1 MREWDEEISQW
12 LLRMKPEPALE
23 ARLIYDARRRLDDH
37 YRMLLSQG
45 ATEQEAYRATLAA
58 LNDGSLFA
66 PSQRQDERPF
76 GDAPVVVGNGRRKML
91 GDLWRNLR
99 YGARMLVKNP
109 GFSAM
114 AVLTLGLGIG
124 ATTAIFS
131 VVYATLFE
139 PMPYPKPDQLMMVWT
154 TYSEGRTSTTVGDY
168 LEWKRRNTSFQY
180 IEAWAG
186 GSFNVA
192 TQERPEQVDG
202 SVMTPGFFRMTGTRM
217 FLGRDFLPE
226 EGEVGKERVVILSH
240 RLWNKHFGANRE
252 IIGQQ
257 VRMNGEPYTVVG
269 VAPPGMHDRLPH
281 QLWVPLAFKP
291 DQINHDVRFMLAM
304 GRLKDGVSQTRAAV
318 EMKEIARQLARE
330 HPNSNANLS
339 VSVEPLKNNFLPEST
354 IKNLW
359 MLLGAVGFLLLI
371 ACVNVANLLLARG
384 TTRQREVAIRAAL
397 GASRWSLFRQFIT
410 ESFQLA
416 VVGGAL
422 GVYFAWLLIDA
433 IIAILPENM
442 LPSEADIRISVP
454 VLLFTITTT
463 ALAGLLFGCAPAWQA
478 SRLDLNE
485 AIKQGGRTGAGAG
498 RHGVRRAL
506 VVVEFALALT
516 LLAGGGLALR
526 SFWNL
531 TRVDLGVRTERVLT
545 FFLPAPSSRFS
556 EPGRVVP
563 YYQQLLGKIEAVPGV
578 VGAAV
583 TTGIPT
589 RGAGFGLPFT
599 VVGSPPVE
607 PSARPDAGF
616 QMVTP
621 GYFETFGIRVVKG
634 RRFTERDTAD
644 SERVAMVNEHFAN
657 RHFSG
662 VDPLAQRILVNELIP
677 GSMKIGPPVE
687 WRIVGVFHNV
697 RNGQGLRRDFP
708 EIYVPFWQSAWP
720 QAAMAV
726 RTAGDPAVVTRSIAA
741 AVNSVDPDLP
751 LAGVKTM
758 DQQVGEVLAFDRFGM
773 VLYGSFAALALLLAA
788 VGIYGVMAFAV
799 SQRTHE
805 FGLRMALGAGGARI
819 LSMVLR
825 EGGTLAFIG
834 LGLGLIGAYLVG
846 RAMHTTLYGVNALD
860 VGSFGAAAF
869 VLLLA
874 AMLAC
879 YVPARRAS
887 KVDPMVALRAE

>member
-12 LLRMKPEPALE
+12 LVRMKPEPARE
-23 ARLIYDARRRLDDH
+23 ARLVREAIQRLDNH
-37 YRMLLSQG
+37 YWTMLSQG
-45 ATEQEAYRATLAA
+45 ATEQEAYRAALAA
-58 LNDGSLFA
+58 LHDGSLFA
-66 PSQRQDERPF
+66 PSILQIKRPLSA
-76 GDAPVVVGNGRRKML
+76 APAPFRNGKRNSL

-99 YGARMLVKNP
+99 YGVRMLVKNP
-109 GFSAM
+109 GFAVM

-154 TYSEGRTSTTVGDY
+154 RYSEGRGSTSVGDY
-168 LEWKRRNTSFQY
+168 LEWKRRNTTFQY
-180 IEAWAG
+180 LQAWTG

-192 TQERPEQVDG
+192 TQERPEQVEG
-202 SVMTPGFFRMTGTRM
+202 SVMTPEFFRMTGTQM
-217 FLGRDFLPE
+217 FLGRDFLPKE
-226 EGEVGKERVVILSH
+226 VEVGKEHVVILSH

-252 IIGQQ
+252 IIGKQI
-257 VRMNGEPYTVVG
+257 RMNGEPYTVVG

-281 QLWVPLAFKP
+281 LLWVPLAFKP
-291 DQINHDVRFMLAM
+291 DQINHDAHFILVM
-304 GRLKDGVSQTRAAV
+304 GRLKDGVSQARAAA
-318 EMKEIARQLARE
+318 EMQEIARQLAQE
-330 HPNSNANLS
+330 HPNSNAKLS
-339 VSVEPLKNNFLPEST
+339 ASVEPLQNNFLPETT

-397 GASRWSLFRQFIT
+397 GASRWSLFRQFLT
-410 ESFQLA
+410 ESLLLA
-416 VVGGAL
+416 VVGGML
-422 GVYFAWLLIDA
+422 GVYLAWLLIDV
-433 IIAILPENM
+433 IIAIVPVNM

-454 VLLFTITTT
+454 VLLFTIAT
-463 ALAGLLFGCAPAWQA
+463 AMLAGLLFGCAPAWQA
-478 SRLDLNE
+478 SGLDLNE
-485 AIKQGGRTGAGAG
+485 AIKQGGRTGAGLG
-498 RHGVRRAL
+498 RRGVRRAL

-526 SFWNL
+526 RFWNL

-556 EPGRVVP
+556 EPEQVVP
-563 YYQQLLGKIEAVPGV
+563 YYQQLLGRIEAVPGV
-578 VGAAV
+578 DKAAV
-583 TTGIPT
+583 TTGVPT
-589 RGAGFGLPFT
+589 RGTYFGMPFSI
-599 VVGSPPVE
+599 VGAPPVDRG
-607 PSARPDAGF
+607 ARPGAGF

-621 GYFETFGIRVVKG
+621 GFFETFGIRMVKG
-634 RRFTERDTAD
+634 RSFTEQDAAGATK
-644 SERVAMVNEHFAN
+644 VAIVNEFFVN

-662 VDPLAQRILVNELIP
+662 VDPLAQRIVVDGLIP
-677 GSMKIGPPVE
+677 GSMKMGPPVE
-687 WRIVGVFHNV
+687 WQIVGVFHNV
-697 RNGQGLRRDFP
+697 RNGQGLREDYP
-708 EIYVPFWQSAWP
+708 EIYVPFWQSPWP
-720 QAAMAV
+720 QASVAA
-726 RTAGDPAVVTRSIAA
+726 RTTGDPTSVTRSIAA

-799 SQRTHE
+799 AQRTHE

-834 LGLGLIGAYLVG
+834 LCLGLGGAYLVG
-846 RAMHTTLYGVNALD
+846 RAMQSTLYGVSALD
-860 VGSFGAAAF
+860 IGAFSASAL
-869 VLLLA
+869 VLLA
-874 AMLAC
+874 AALLAC
-879 YVPARRAS
+879 YLPARRAS
-887 KVDPMVALRAE
+887 KVDPMVALRCE